1 MVVKDT
7 CRVSCPCFYSS
18 PWTYSCVDRL
28 LQPPPVKHTYYMFNC
43 LHSITYILVHVK
55 ELGFIDSLNSFRE
68 KFRDFSTQLL
78 RDVETSLK
86 TMLEKK

>member
-55 ELGFIDSLNSFRE
+55 EFSLNSFRE